1 MIKRIALTIG
11 SIAAA
16 GVLALGLAAA
26 GFGPDASVEADQA
39 ASAVGTGTADV
50 LMAEPV
56 AQVQTE
62 TIYVRPA
69 PAPEVIHVTKRVAS
83 TTRKAAPAQ
92 RSTQRASG
100 ERENDHER
108 GEREGEDD

>member
-26 GFGPDASVEADQA
+26 GFGPTASVEADQA
-39 ASAVGTGTADV
+39 ASAVDTGTADG
-50 LMAEPV
+50 LIAEPV

-62 TIYVRPA
+62 TIYIRPA
-69 PAPEVIHVTKRVAS
+69 PAPEVIHVTKRVPS
-83 TTRKAAPAQ
+83 TTRKSAAAQ
-92 RSTQRASG
+92 RSTQRASTRRENDGG
-100 ERENDHER
+100 ERE
-108 GEREGEDD
+108 EDD